1 MKREHILAVLYD
13 LTLTIGGE
21 VRLEGLLTK
30 LLQRLLFHTSFPT
43 GLVLLT
49 DAASATTRLAA
60 VVGDHALAPRIGQ
73 SVDLPAAWQTGEA
86 EWLDD
91 VQATPWLQA
100 GSRPYRHV
108 LKLPVEPEGLILLLS
123 PEPPT
128 SELPLTQVFRP
139 VLRNLAKAIQ
149 LCRDSE
155 QLTNRLITDRD
166 QARSDLAAALQ
177 RSERERVFLRQLTNT
192 LPDLVWLKDPD
203 GTYLA
208 CNAAFE
214 RLFGASEAD
223 ILGRTDRDFMPEA
236 LAQTFRDNDLAALA
250 ANAPRV
256 NESWFG
262 VAADGQRVLFE
273 TTKVPMRHAD
283 GRLLGVLGIAHDITQ
298 HRRDEEQ
305 LHLAASV
312 FTHAREGIMIT
323 RADGLILEVNDTF
336 TTISGYTREEVLG
349 RNPRLLQS
357 GVQGPEFYAG
367 LWRALNTVGHW
378 DGEVWNRRKNGE
390 LYPQLLTISAVR
402 DEQGATSH
410 FVALFSDISK
420 IKEHERQLEHIA
432 HFDALT
438 GLPNR
443 VLLADRLHHA
453 MAQSHRRETL
463 LAVAYLDLDGFKAI
477 NDQHGHA
484 IGDRF
489 LAGLAMRMKSVLRE
503 GDTLA
508 RLGGDE
514 FAAVFLDLANEGE
527 SGQVLAR
534 LASAAAEPVK
544 VDHLLLQATASIGVT
559 FFPQTEAVDA
569 DQLLRQADQAMY
581 QAKLA
586 GKNRYHIFDPD
597 QDRNARGHHESIE
610 RIRLALEAR
619 EFVLY
624 FQPKVNMRTGAVVGA
639 EALIRWRHPERG
651 LLPPALF
658 LPVIED
664 HHLSVDLGEW
674 VVDSALAQMERWRAV
689 GLDLPVSVNVGAR
702 QLQDPSF
709 VKGLR
714 RLLVAHPSIEPSRL
728 ELEVLE
734 TSALQDVRQVG
745 QVLAACCQ
753 LGMTCALDDFGT
765 GYSSLSYLKRLPAQ
779 VLKIDQS
786 FVRDMLDDPDDLAI
800 LEGVLGLANAFH
812 RQAIAEGVESVEHGV
827 MLLQLGCELAQG
839 YGIARPM
846 PADDLPA
853 WAAQWK
859 PDLRWTQVV
868 PVRPEDLPVL
878 YAGVEHRA
886 WVVALADFLAGKR
899 NTPPQLDHQ
908 HCRFGEWLGQERHT
922 ARGQRHA
929 FHEVEAA
936 HQKVH
941 VLAEELV
948 ALHSRDLANDALARL
963 PELHALREE
972 LLARLDL
979 LKRWPKKP
987 PAHHSHAAPAEAVP
1001 TIA

>member
-1 MKREHILAVLYD
+1 MKHEHVLSVLYD

-21 VRLEGLLTK
+21 VRLDALLTK
-30 LLQRLLFHTSFPT
+30 LLQRLLFHTSFPA

-49 DAASATTRLAA
+49 DAATATTQLAA
-60 VVGDHALAPRIGQ
+60 VVGDEAFAPRIGQ
-73 SVDLPAAWQTGEA
+73 AVDLPAPWQTGEA
-86 EWLDD
+86 CWLDNA
-91 VQATPWLQA
+91 QGTAWLQA
-100 GSRPYRHV
+100 GARSYRHA
-108 LKLPVEPEGLILLLS
+108 LMLPVEPEGLILLLS

-149 LCRDSE
+149 LCRHSE
-155 QLTNRLITDRD
+155 QLTNALITDRD

-203 GTYLA
+203 GIYLA

-214 RLFGASEAD
+214 QLFGAHEAD

-236 LAQTFRDNDLAALA
+236 LAQTFRDNDVAALA
-250 ANAPRV
+250 ANASRV

-262 VAADGQRVLFE
+262 VAADGHPVLFE

-283 GRLLGVLGIAHDITQ
+283 GRVLGVLGIAHDITQ
-298 HRRDEEQ
+298 RRRDEQQ

-323 RADGLILEVNDTF
+323 RADGHILEVNDTF
-336 TTISGYTREEVLG
+336 TAITGYTREEALG
-349 RNPRLLQS
+349 HNPRMLQS
-357 GVQGPEFYAG
+357 GVQGPEFYAS
-367 LWRALNTVGHW
+367 LWRALREVGHW
-378 DGEVWNRRKNGE
+378 DGEVWNRRKSGE
-390 LYPQLLTISAVR
+390 LYPQLTTISAVS

-453 MAQSHRRETL
+453 MAQSHRHERL

-477 NDQHGHA
+477 NDAHGHA
-484 IGDRF
+484 VGDRF

-514 FAAVFLDLANEGE
+514 FAAVFLDLASVGE
-527 SGQVLAR
+527 STQVLAR
-534 LASAAAEPVK
+534 LASAAAEPVR
-544 VDHLLLQATASIGVT
+544 VDQLSLQATASIGVT
-559 FFPQTEAVDA
+559 FFPQPDTVDA

-619 EFVLY
+619 EFVLLY
-624 FQPKVNMRTGAVVGA
+624 QPKVNMRTGAVVGA
-639 EALIRWRHPERG
+639 EALIRWQHPERG

-664 HHLSVDLGEW
+664 HPLSVDLGEW
-674 VVDSALAQMERWRAV
+674 VVDSALSQMERWKAG

-709 VKGLR
+709 VKGLS
-714 RLLVAHPSIEPSRL
+714 RLLMAHPSIEPARL
-728 ELEVLE
+728 ELEILE
-734 TSALQDVRQVG
+734 TSALLDVRQVG
-745 QVLAACCQ
+745 QVLTACRQ
-753 LGMTCALDDFGT
+753 LGMSCALDDFGT

-846 PADDLPA
+846 PAEDLPA
-853 WAAQWK
+853 WAGQWK
-859 PDLRWTQVV
+859 PDARWTEAL
-868 PVRPEDLPVL
+868 PLRPEDLPVL

-886 WVVALADFLAGKR
+886 WVAGLIDYLADKR
-899 NTPPQLDHQ
+899 NTPPPLDHQ
-908 HCRFGEWLGQERHT
+908 HCRFGEWLGQERQT
-922 ARGQRHA
+922 VRGQRTA
-929 FHEVEAA
+929 FHDVEAA
-936 HQKVH
+936 HQLVH
-941 VLAEELV
+941 ALAAELI
-948 ALHSRDLANDALARL
+948 ALHSRDRASEALARL
-963 PELHALREE
+963 PELHALRDQ
-972 LLARLDL
+972 LLARLEL
-979 LKRWPKKP
+979 LKRWPKR
-987 PAHHSHAAPAEAVP
+987 PAPHHALLARSVPA
-1001 TIA
+1001 